1 MQRQPR
7 DLDNDQRRF
16 EVGAHVR
23 FSFFGVCFFL
33 GGGGAGAIVCPSVRN
48 RVKLFFFGGGGSLSE
63 TFSWVQQR
71 PSARPSI
78 IMLF

>member
-1 MQRQPR
+1 MALLRVR
-7 DLDNDQRRF
+7 DGPISAL
-16 EVGAHVR
+16 VR
-23 FSFFGVCFFL
+23 PVQASPKG
-33 GGGGAGAIVCPSVRN
+33 SVRN
-48 RVKLFFFGGGGSLSE
+48 RVKLLEGSLSE